1 VEKKKKIK
9 ERARK
14 RQSTLN
20 NQETAPAHLSVSEQ
34 QQQDI
39 GETREIVSKK
49 VGISRGTYDYSSFI
63 SFNGL

>member
-1 VEKKKKIK
+1 MEKKKKIK

-34 QQQDI
+34 QQDI
-39 GETREIVSKK
+39 GETMEIVSKK